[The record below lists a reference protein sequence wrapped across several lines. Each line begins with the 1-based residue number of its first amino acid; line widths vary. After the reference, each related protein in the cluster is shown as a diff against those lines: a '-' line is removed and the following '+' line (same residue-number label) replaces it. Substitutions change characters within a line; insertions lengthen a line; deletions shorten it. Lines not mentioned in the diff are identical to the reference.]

1 MKLSDQTIEIL
12 KNYSS
17 INSNIKIKKD
27 SNKLYTVA
35 PAKNVLSRASV
46 AETFPQEVNLYDLGE
61 FLNVMGSLHSDPEL
75 EFSDTFVTIVSK
87 ESSTKINYC
96 SPDVVKYKE
105 IDKVPSS
112 ETVINIS
119 AAVMNQI
126 IKASSALKTT
136 DVIFT
141 GKKGKKNSIKMCNR
155 KVDESHFHKIDL
167 EGTSDN
173 NYEIYMNVETS
184 KFLPGDYSVKLNS
197 KGASYFK
204 NNSVPVE
211 YWIAVEVGSKF
222 EAQYHFKCSIQMSFS
237 GETLY

>member
-96 SPDVVKYKE
+96 
-105 IDKVPSS
+105 
-112 ETVINIS
+112 
-119 AAVMNQI
+119 
-126 IKASSALKTT
+126 
-136 DVIFT
+136 
-141 GKKGKKNSIKMCNR
+141 
-155 KVDESHFHKIDL
+155 
-167 EGTSDN
+167 
-173 NYEIYMNVETS
+173 
-184 KFLPGDYSVKLNS
+184 
-197 KGASYFK
+197 
-204 NNSVPVE
+204 
-211 YWIAVEVGSKF
+211 
-222 EAQYHFKCSIQMSFS
+222 AQM
-237 GETLY
+237 L